1 MMHRPFALSAL
12 LICGLLIDSC
22 SKKPAQAPVSAPEVL
37 VTTVQPRDVPR
48 VLERVATLDGFI
60 NANINAQV
68 QGYIVSRDYQEGSVV
83 KKGDLLFT
91 IDPRPFEAAL
101 AQAKG
106 TLAKDQ
112 ANQVKADADKK
123 RAIDLFKKKVISD
136 QERDTAIAA
145 ADSTAA
151 NVEAD
156 KAAVQQAEINLGYTK
171 ITAPI
176 DGVVGFANNQVGDLV
191 GPSTGPLTTMSQIDP
206 IKAVVTAG
214 EGPWTDFVSRHP
226 DATERQAYIK
236 SLDFELI
243 LGNGQAYPQKGK
255 FYALD
260 RNLDTKTG
268 SIRYYVTFPN
278 PGNILRPG
286 QFGKVRFVA
295 DMKKGAMVLPQEA
308 VTELQGS
315 YQVAIVDE
323 NNKVSIRPVKMGERD
338 VGSNRRIK
346 ARRQSRRAGRPKS
359 ARRCDRHGERMD
371 SSGRRA
377 RFEIGS
383 GKVALSNVRVFRQA
397 ADCRDRHRDF
407 DDAYRWRLHSRAA
420 DRAISADRSA
430 GNPGA
435 NAFHRGGCAHDRAIG
450 RGADRAA
457 DEWRGQHELHV
468 LDQCQQW

>member
-1 MMHRPFALSAL
+1 MKPLIALATL
-12 LICGLLIDSC
+12 LIWLSFSAGC
-22 SKKPAQAPVSAPEVL
+22 SRKPAQVAPNAPEVL
-37 VTTVQPRDVPR
+37 VTTVAPQDVPR

-83 KKGDLLFT
+83 KKGDLLFQ

-106 TLAKDQ
+106 TLARDK
-112 ANQVKADADKK
+112 ANQAKTDADEK
-123 RAIDLFKKKVISD
+123 RALDLFKKKVISD

-145 ADSTAA
+145 AGSTRA

-156 KAAVQQAEINLGYTK
+156 EAAVKQAEINLGYTK

-214 EGPWTDFVSRHP
+214 EGPFTDFVSRHP

-243 LGNGQAYPQKGK
+243 LSSGSVYSQKGK

-295 DMKKGAMVLPQEA
+295 DMKKGAMVVPQEA
-308 VTELQGS
+308 VSELQGN
-315 YQVAIVDE
+315 YQVAVVDE
-323 NNKVSIRPVKMGERD
+323 NNKVSIRPVKMGERIGAMWEVTEGLKPGD
-338 VGSNRRIK
+338 KVVVQGLQK
-346 ARRQSRRAGRPKS
+346 AR
-359 ARRCDRHGERMD
+359 E
-371 SSGRRA
+371 
-377 RFEIGS
+377 GS
-383 GKVALSNVRVFRQA
+383 TVTVKDWTPPPDALVSK
-397 ADCRDRHRDF
+397 AD
-407 DDAYRWRLHSRAA
+407 
-420 DRAISADRSA
+420 
-430 GNPGA
+430 
-435 NAFHRGGCAHDRAIG
+435 
-450 RGADRAA
+450 
-457 DEWRGQHELHV
+457 
-468 LDQCQQW
+468 QQKKP

>member
-1 MMHRPFALSAL
+1 MNMMKWSTLVGTL
-12 LICGLLIDSC
+12 LILLSSLLSC
-22 SKKPAQAPVSAPEVL
+22 SRKPAQTGPPPPEVL

-68 QGYIVSRDYQEGSVV
+68 QGYMVSRDYKEGSVV
-83 KKGDLLFT
+83 KKGDLLFQ

-106 TLAKDQ
+106 TLAKDK
-112 ANQVKADADKK
+112 ANQVKADADEK
-123 RAIDLFKKKVISD
+123 RAMDLFNKKVISD
-136 QERDTAIAA
+136 QERDTATAA
-145 ADSTAA
+145 ADSTRA

-156 KAAVQQAEINLGYTK
+156 EAAVKQAEINLGYTK

-176 DGVVGFANNQVGDLV
+176 DGVTGFANNQVGDLV

-214 EGPWTDFVSRHP
+214 EGPFTDFVSRHP
-226 DATERQAYIK
+226 DATERQVYIK
-236 SLDFELI
+236 SLNFELI
-243 LGNGQAYPQKGK
+243 LGNGEVYPKKGT

-260 RNLDTKTG
+260 RSLDTKTG

-315 YQVAIVDE
+315 YQVAVVDE
-323 NNKVSIRPVKMGERD
+323 NNKVSIRPVKMGER
-338 VGSNRRIK
+338 VGSMWEVTEGLKSGDKVVVQGVQK
-346 ARRQSRRAGRPKS
+346 AREGATVTVKEWAAPADALVSKS
-359 ARRCDRHGERMD
+359 DQA
-371 SSGRRA
+371 SS
-377 RFEIGS
+377 
-383 GKVALSNVRVFRQA
+383 
-397 ADCRDRHRDF
+397 
-407 DDAYRWRLHSRAA
+407 
-420 DRAISADRSA
+420 AIK
-430 GNPGA
+430 
-435 NAFHRGGCAHDRAIG
+435 C
-450 RGADRAA
+450 
-457 DEWRGQHELHV
+457 
-468 LDQCQQW
+468 

>member
-1 MMHRPFALSAL
+1 MKIMNRSTVIAAVLILLLSSF
-12 LICGLLIDSC
+12 GC
-22 SKKPAQAPVSAPEVL
+22 SRKPAQTGPPAAEVL
-37 VTTVQPRDVPR
+37 VTTVTPQDVPR

-68 QGYIVSRDYQEGSVV
+68 QGYIVSRDYQEGSLVV
-83 KKGDLLFT
+83 KKGDLLFQ

-112 ANQVKADADKK
+112 ANQIKADADKK

-145 ADSTAA
+145 ADSTTA
-151 NVEAD
+151 NVEGD
-156 KAAVQQAEINLGYTK
+156 EAAVKQAEINLGYTK

-214 EGPWTDFVSRHP
+214 EGPFTDFVSRHP
-226 DATERQAYIK
+226 DATERNAYIK
-236 SLDFELI
+236 SLDFDLI
-243 LGNGQAYPQKGK
+243 LGNGELYQHKGK

-260 RNLDTKTG
+260 RSLDTKTG

-295 DMKKGAMVLPQEA
+295 DMKKGAMVVPQEA
-308 VTELQGS
+308 VNELQGNF
-315 YQVAIVDE
+315 QVAVVDQ
-323 NNKVSIRPVKMGERD
+323 NNKVSIRPVKMGERIGAMWEVTEGLKPGD
-338 VGSNRRIK
+338 KVVVQGLQK
-346 ARRQSRRAGRPKS
+346 AR
-359 ARRCDRHGERMD
+359 E
-371 SSGRRA
+371 
-377 RFEIGS
+377 GS
-383 GKVALSNVRVFRQA
+383 TVTAKDWTPPADALVSK
-397 ADCRDRHRDF
+397 AD
-407 DDAYRWRLHSRAA
+407 
-420 DRAISADRSA
+420 
-430 GNPGA
+430 
-435 NAFHRGGCAHDRAIG
+435 
-450 RGADRAA
+450 
-457 DEWRGQHELHV
+457 
-468 LDQCQQW
+468 QQKKP